1 MRFRDLPLKYK
12 MMLII
17 GLTVGAGLLIS
28 TLLFAASEIADNRE
42 AELAKLNGMAEILA
56 ASSTAAITFDDKNA
70 AREALAG
77 LRARPEIIG
86 GSITLR
92 DGAIFAYY
100 PAQRTPDAATRPG
113 AAAAT
118 VAGGYWDDSLKIEY
132 PIRQGRE
139 VIATLSIE
147 SDLRPMWRDIARR
160 MLVVLAGAVI
170 AFGAALLL
178 AVRLQ
183 RSVSMPI
190 LALRQAMR
198 LVASDK
204 DYSQRVAI
212 DQRDEIGDLIAGFNV
227 MLSEVQLRDVELAK
241 HRATL
246 EEQVEQ
252 RTVQLRRAKE
262 QAESANVAK
271 SRFLAN
277 MSHEIRTPMNGVI
290 GMADLLIET
299 PLSRQQRRYT
309 ETLRVSA
316 ESLLHLLNNVLDLS
330 KIESGRLEI
339 ECLPFSP
346 QQLVKEVV
354 QPFREMASAKGVLL
368 SEEIG
373 PDVPAAV
380 LGDPYRIKQILGN
393 LLSNAVKFTDS
404 GSIVATLTCECASPE
419 HAGLAALDAQQC
431 WLCYAV
437 TDTGV
442 GISPENGSKLFA
454 PFSQADNSTTRKFG
468 GTGLGLVIIRELAQ
482 RMDGEVGFDSEP
494 GQGSTF
500 WFRQRVQRHAQ
511 VLPRPGATTRNARK
525 LSGQVLLVEDNEVN
539 REIAGAILGML
550 GCQVDQA
557 HDGAQAVAATRAR
570 AYDLIL
576 MDCQMPVLDGFEAT
590 RRIRAEE
597 REMGRSACPIIALT
611 ANALAGD
618 REQCLAAGMND
629 YLAKPI
635 NRAQLAAALERNLPA
650 LPATAAPP
658 RDSAQ
663 SATAADDRAGESET
677 AAAAAPARNPAPDA
691 AQAFDPQVVQS
702 LPMIAD
708 GSNPAFADRLLDMFT
723 SNASQLLA
731 AIEQASE
738 SGDMTTLQRSAHT
751 LKSSSATVGALALSE
766 QARQLEMLLRAGK
779 SPASDWPS
787 RLGGAY
793 AEFAEILAQYRLTM
807 AAAKATAKGNA

>member
-1 MRFRDLPLKYK
+1 MRFRDLPLKNK

-17 GLTVGAGLLIS
+17 GLTAGAGLLVS
-28 TLLFAASEIADNRE
+28 TLLFAGSEIDDNRE
-42 AELAKLNGMAEILA
+42 AELAKLTGMAEILA
-56 ASSTAAITFDDKNA
+56 ASSTAAIAFADAPA
-70 AREALAG
+70 ASETLAG
-77 LRARPEIIG
+77 LRARPEVIG

-92 DGAIFAYY
+92 DGTVFAHY
-100 PAQRTPDAATRPG
+100 PAARPAIAATRPG
-113 AAAAT
+113 VGVAL
-118 VAGGYWDDSLKIEY
+118 VAGDYWGNSLKIEY

-147 SDLRPMWRDIARR
+147 SDLEPMWQDITRR
-160 MLVVLAGAVI
+160 MLVVLAGALI
-170 AFGAALLL
+170 AFAVALLL
-178 AVRLQ
+178 AARLQ

-198 LVASDK
+198 LVATDK
-204 DYSQRVAI
+204 DYSQRVMI
-212 DQRDEIGDLIAGFNV
+212 DQHDEVGDLIAGFNV
-227 MLSEVQLRDVELAK
+227 MLSEVQLRDHELAA

-246 EEQVEQ
+246 EDQVEQ
-252 RTVQLRRAKE
+252 RTAQLRLAKE

-299 PLSRQQRRYT
+299 PLSPQQRRHA

-339 ECLPFSP
+339 ELIAFSP
-346 QQLVKEVV
+346 RQLVEEVV

-368 SEEIG
+368 SVLIG

-380 LGDPYRIKQILGN
+380 LGDPYRIKQIVSN
-393 LLSNAVKFTDS
+393 LLSNAVKFTER
-404 GSIVATLTCECASPE
+404 GSIVASLTCECQAEFAASGGDDSPSGD
-419 HAGLAALDAQQC
+419 AGHCL
-431 WLCYAV
+431 LCYAV
-437 TDTGV
+437 IDTGV
-442 GISPENGSKLFA
+442 GIGPESGEKLFA

-482 RMDGEVGFDSEP
+482 RMDGEVGFESEP
-494 GQGSTF
+494 GRGSTF

-511 VLPRPGATTRNARK
+511 ALPQPALLARQARR
-525 LSGQVLLVEDNEVN
+525 LGGHVLLVEDNEVN
-539 REIAGAILGML
+539 REIAGAILATL
-550 GCQVDQA
+550 GCQVDRA
-557 HDGAQAVAATRAR
+557 HDGAQAVLAAHAGS
-570 AYDLIL
+570 YDLIL
-576 MDCQMPVLDGFEAT
+576 MDCQMPVMDGFQAT
-590 RRIRAEE
+590 RQIRADE
-597 REMGRSACPIIALT
+597 RQAGRVPCPIVALT

-650 LPATAAPP
+650 LPATAKMAATPGE
-658 RDSAQ
+658 SGQAAA
-663 SATAADDRAGESET
+663 SATVTVSET
-677 AAAAAPARNPAPDA
+677 SREARPHTPP
-691 AQAFDPQVVQS
+691 AFDPAIVQA
-702 LPMIAD
+702 LPMVAD
-708 GSNPAFADRLLDMFT
+708 GSNPAFAERVLDLFT
-723 SNASQLLA
+723 SNASELLA
-731 AIEQASE
+731 AIERASE
-738 SGDMTTLQRSAHT
+738 SGDHTTLQRCAHT

-766 QARQLEMLLRAGK
+766 QARQLEMLLRAGS

-787 RLGGAY
+787 RLGDAY
-793 AEFAEILAQYRLTM
+793 GEFTASLAQYRITT
-807 AAAKATAKGNA
+807 AAPKATAKENA